1 MKNTKKNIVIVSDG
15 TGETAS
21 AIVQATL
28 VQYEEEGIIL
38 THLYPNVRTKAH
50 LQSILESIDH
60 ENTIIAYTIVLKD
73 LRKHLKSSTET
84 KKYFL
89 VDLLGPLIQ
98 VFDHHLTSKP
108 KISAGILHQVDK
120 EYFKRI
126 EAVEFSLKYDDG
138 STTQNLQAADIVLIG
153 VSRTSKTPLSIF
165 LSYKGYKVANIPFVK
180 DIKLPS
186 EVFALDQQKIIA
198 LTIDGDVLL
207 KIRKNR
213 LQKIGMHSRGGDYA
227 DKLYV
232 YHELEQAKKCFA
244 KYRWPVINVTER
256 ALEETAADIL
266 RIIRLRIDQK

>member
-1 MKNTKKNIVIVSDG
+1 MKKKKKIIILSDG

-28 VQYEEEGIIL
+28 VQYEEDDIVP
-38 THLYPNVRTKAH
+38 TLYPNVRTEPQ
-50 LQSILESIDH
+50 LQSVLESVDQ
-60 ENTIIAYTIVLKD
+60 ENTIISYTIVIKTLREKLKTIA
-73 LRKHLKSSTET
+73 KTQ
-84 KKYFL
+84 KYFL
-89 VDLLGPLIQ
+89 IDLLGPLIQ
-98 VFDHHLTSKP
+98 VFDHHLTNKTEVNP
-108 KISAGILHQVDK
+108 GILHQVDK
-120 EYFKRI
+120 DYFKRI

-138 STTQNLQAADIVLIG
+138 STTHNLQAADIILIG

-180 DIKLPS
+180 DIKLPQ
-186 EVFALDQQKIIA
+186 EVFSLDQKKMIA

-213 LQKIGMHSRGGDYA
+213 LQKIGLHSRGGDYA

-232 YHELEQAKKCFA
+232 YHELEQAKNCFA
-244 KYRWPVINVTER
+244 KYRWPVINVTDR

-266 RIIRLRIDQK
+266 RIIRLRKDQS